1 MAKNNET
8 SNKPKQSFADILDA
22 FEKMEKESKNQKK
35 STGQEWRYKKTEPV
49 KKTQEA
55 KEAALAEKKQAE
67 KKDTSKEKI
76 DPMTL
81 WLRRYG
87 VVDKDAEEEKI
98 QQKPLIFLIADV

>member
-35 STGQEWRYKKTEPV
+35 STGPEWRYKKTEPV

-55 KEAALAEKKQAE
+55 KEAALAEKKQA
-67 KKDTSKEKI
+67 KKK
-76 DPMTL
+76 
-81 WLRRYG
+81 RYIKR
-87 VVDKDAEEEKI
+87 KD
-98 QQKPLIFLIADV
+98 